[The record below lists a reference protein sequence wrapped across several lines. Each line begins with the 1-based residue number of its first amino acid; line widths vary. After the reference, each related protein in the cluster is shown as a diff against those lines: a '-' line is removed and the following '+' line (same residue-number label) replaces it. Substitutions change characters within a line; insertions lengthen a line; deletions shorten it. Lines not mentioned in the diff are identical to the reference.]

1 MTRIKL
7 RYLDRHVD
15 VTGKIRHYF
24 RRSRRAKRIALPGQP
39 GDPEFMAAYNAAAL
53 DSETPRTIKAR
64 GEPGT
69 FDRLT
74 QGYFSSTE
82 FLSLAP
88 STQAAYRRVIDRWVH
103 DEKIGHR
110 RVDQM
115 RREHVSKMIA
125 KRASTPAAANDLLKK
140 ISILVQFAID
150 NGWRTDDPTLRIKK
164 FANGDGHHTWT
175 EEEIAIFER
184 HWPAGSRER
193 MAFALLVH
201 TGQRL
206 SDVVRMSWRDISDD
220 GCITVRQQKTKEQLD
235 VPILPGL
242 KILLDA
248 WPKDQMLLLVDRR
261 GKPFTAAAFGKWM
274 ADNIAEAKLPDRCV
288 THGLRKAAARRMA
301 EAGCSARR
309 IMAWT
314 GHKSL
319 AEIERYTQAA
329 EQKSLAK
336 EAAKQMTAQSEN
348 KESLKGSTG

>member
-110 RVDQM
+110 RVDQ
-115 RREHVSKMIA
+115 
-125 KRASTPAAANDLLKK
+125 
-140 ISILVQFAID
+140 
-150 NGWRTDDPTLRIKK
+150 
-164 FANGDGHHTWT
+164 
-175 EEEIAIFER
+175 
-184 HWPAGSRER
+184 
-193 MAFALLVH
+193 
-201 TGQRL
+201 
-206 SDVVRMSWRDISDD
+206 
-220 GCITVRQQKTKEQLD
+220 
-235 VPILPGL
+235 
-242 KILLDA
+242 
-248 WPKDQMLLLVDRR
+248 
-261 GKPFTAAAFGKWM
+261 
-274 ADNIAEAKLPDRCV
+274 
-288 THGLRKAAARRMA
+288 
-301 EAGCSARR
+301 
-309 IMAWT
+309 
-314 GHKSL
+314 
-319 AEIERYTQAA
+319 
-329 EQKSLAK
+329 
-336 EAAKQMTAQSEN
+336 
-348 KESLKGSTG
+348 